1 MKLKGLHFSFLL
13 FLLLPIINIS
23 AQTFD
28 GEWSCD
34 YATIDDRP
42 NGTSYNTI
50 DVGVIS
56 ENTFVALVKRTGVN
70 YLVGYANADS
80 VNGRL
85 GTFGYGSELAGYH
98 QDWQSGFDLVTMDNA
113 VDLAAAPDSLVYV
126 ANNDVDQGRNILVF
140 KLTADS
146 VVSSDYRISTGEDSL
161 WAIALDGAGHVY
173 VTSIKGPGT
182 PSQVLVYNSI
192 ANANDDWLNTHTSTP
207 LTTITVPDTGEL
219 RGITVNN
226 DGTMLFVSNYTL
238 KKVYG
243 YTGDPMT
250 GYTLNTNFNLNFS
263 DKMVASDT
271 TTLDPGPWGL
281 AYMNTKNILF
291 MAADVNFQLGSGY
304 EYAKMFLINPNTG
317 AYLDT
322 IDVAN
327 WNLEQTGSYQNR
339 GGGGTQGNASGYA
352 STYNVA
358 VDENF
363 NVYSQSY
370 YGWTV
375 EKWSYS
381 GTLPTIEL
389 TGVEKT
395 DNAIPS
401 KFNLSQNYPNPFN
414 PSTTIEFSLNKESQ
428 VSLKIYSI
436 TGELVED
443 LINSSTLA
451 SGNYKVKFDAS
462 KLASGTYIYTLK
474 NGAQQIS
481 KKMIL
486 LK

>member
-1 MKLKGLHFSFLL
+1 MKLKALL
-13 FLLLPIINIS
+13 FFLLLLSFPIIKIS

-28 GEWSCD
+28 GEWSVD

-56 ENTFVALVKRTGVN
+56 ENTFVALVRRTGVN
-70 YLVGYANADS
+70 YLVGYSNADS

-85 GTFGYGSELAGYH
+85 GIYGYGSELAGYH
-98 QDWQSGFDLVTMDNA
+98 QDWASGFDLVTMENA
-113 VDLAAAPDSLVYV
+113 VGLAATPDSLVYV

-146 VVSSDYRISTGEDSL
+146 VISSDYRISTGEDSL
-161 WAIALDGAGHVY
+161 WAIDLDGSGHVF
-173 VTSIKGPGT
+173 VTSIKAGAPG
-182 PSQVLVYNSI
+182 SVMVYNSI
-192 ANANDDWLNTHTSTP
+192 ANAENDWSSAHASTP
-207 LTTITVPDTGEL
+207 LTTVTVPDSGEL
-219 RGITVNN
+219 RGVAVNN
-226 DGTMLFVSNYTL
+226 EGTMLFVSNYSL
-238 KKVYG
+238 KKVYC
-243 YTGDPMT
+243 YLGDPMN
-250 GYTLNTNFNLNFS
+250 GYTLNSNFNLDFS
-263 DKMVASDT
+263 DSQAASDSVS
-271 TTLDPGPWGL
+271 TLDPGPWGL
-281 AYMNTKNILF
+281 KYMDTKNILF
-291 MAADVNFQLGSGY
+291 MAADVSFQLGTGY
-304 EYAKMFLINPNTG
+304 EYAKIFLVNPNNG
-317 AYLDT
+317 EYLDT
-322 IDVAN
+322 INVAQ
-327 WNLEQTGSYQNR
+327 WNFDQTGAYNSR
-339 GGGGTQGNASGYA
+339 PGGTKGNVSGYS
-352 STYNVA
+352 STYGVD

-389 TGVEKT
+389 TGVEKI
-395 DNAIPS
+395 DNNIPT
-401 KFNLSQNYPNPFN
+401 KFSLKQNYPNPFN
-414 PSTTIEFSLNKESQ
+414 PSTTIEFSVNKESE

-436 TGELVED
+436 TGQLVED
-443 LINSSTLA
+443 LLQSKTLS

-474 NGAQQIS
+474 NGNQQIS